1 MMCVGVSNYY
11 YFLLVTD
18 GNLELEGGHVMA
30 SRFNFIIIVVVV
42 TTFYLGFYIH
52 VSFQMKKTSSCIYLF
67 IYYSPPAAD
76 LISMP
81 FFCGQTSKLFIIV
94 VVIKVI
100 IIIISCPAHLALL
113 VSLLQKIRRLCY
125 L

>member
-30 SRFNFIIIVVVV
+30 SRFNFIIVVVV

-67 IYYSPPAAD
+67 I
-76 LISMP
+76 
-81 FFCGQTSKLFIIV
+81 TRR
-94 VVIKVI
+94 
-100 IIIISCPAHLALL
+100 
-113 VSLLQKIRRLCY
+113 LLQISSQCHFLWTN
-125 L
+125 